1 MVESKT
7 MQPLSYI
14 HNVLQSSIIES
25 CSCQTTAVSEF
36 KFSIYGADHFKVSK
50 LNVFVLIALIITRI
64 PEYELMKK

>member
-14 HNVLQSSIIES
+14 YNVLQSSIIES
-25 CSCQTTAVSEF
+25 CSCQTTAVSMF
-36 KFSIYGADHFKVSK
+36 TFSTCGADHFKVSK
-50 LNVFVLIALIITRI
+50 LNVSILIALIITRI